1 MLLILKNTEHLSWN
15 IMIAA
20 KMQQNN
26 FQLFIYYKITTTAKT
41 KSTQV
46 LLVLVMASFIIDTA
60 KNFSMTDNFK
70 TLHQRNNLK
79 TVKTMRIIG
88 YMVVYVEE
96 IQVLKIWPGNL

>member
-1 MLLILKNTEHLSWN
+1 
-15 IMIAA
+15 MIAA
-20 KMQQNN
+20 KMQQNK
-26 FQLFIYYKITTTAKT
+26 FQLLLFIYYKITTTAKT

-46 LLVLVMASFIIDTA
+46 LLVLAMASFIIDTA

-96 IQVLKIWPGNL
+96 IQVLKI